1 MLDPQ
6 LLATLRSL
14 PLFAGLPPAQLER
27 LARITRVSRYDPG
40 AVVFRQ
46 WEVARG
52 FYMLLSGRGQL
63 IQQGTDG
70 GQRLLAD
77 VVPNQYFNEAALVT
91 ELVEQATFVI
101 TAPALVLHIARPD
114 YLTNFGPTLPMIKNQ
129 VPQPAGFVPPA
140 GRNDVPPAP
149 STSARAPAPPAQTAR
164 PPAASSSQAGLAR
177 ASQSSRNAPSWLN
190 PGETILLQTR
200 RHWWAAFRNIWLP
213 LLFFAAVMVAA
224 LLIDSTLAKVFLF
237 LLAFIVPGGMILYFI
252 LDWRNDWL
260 VITDERV
267 LRVEQI
273 VARFS
278 LQTNEVGLLSVQGV
292 SASLPAGD
300 PVSRVLRYGNVVIS
314 TAGSAGN
321 ITMDFVPHPS
331 RIKDYIFHQREI
343 KMRAAQNGNN
353 NIPQTPDSQGG
364 HIHEPDT
371 FPSDDVGRRS
381 VPFSGGGL
389 FSMRY
394 VNQKGDIVY
403 RRHLI
408 VWARHIFWPLL
419 AMIVCGMLLLFGP
432 RIEAF
437 RDAGVIAQA
446 IAIGGIV
453 ISFVWLYLA
462 DWDWRNDLY
471 IIGEGVVTILHRSP
485 FLLQFREDQVL
496 IQRIHN
502 IEAETTGLLRSLL
515 DYGDVRVLL
524 LGDDKPKVF
533 RDVPGPVGVREEI
546 SRRQREAA
554 EEARKE
560 EEQRQLDAVVER
572 MKQQGMI
579 PPANN
584 AVLPNPAQ
592 QQPAPGQV
600 PPGTEYRPP
609 VQPQRPPI
617 PRRRV

>member
-6 LLATLRSL
+6 LLATLGSL

-40 AVVFRQ
+40 AAVFRQ

-52 FYMLLSGRGQL
+52 FYMLLSGHGQL

-101 TAPALVLHIARPD
+101 TAPALVLHITRPD

-140 GRNDVPPAP
+140 GRNEVPPAP
-149 STSARAPAPPAQTAR
+149 SPRSSDTPAQVDR
-164 PPAASSSQAGLAR
+164 SRSSSAQAGVAR
-177 ASQSSRNAPSWLN
+177 ASQSSRNAPKWLN
-190 PGETILLQTR
+190 PGEMVLLQTR

-213 LLFFAAVMVAA
+213 ILLFAAMMVAA
-224 LLIDSTLAKVFLF
+224 LLIDSSLARVFLF
-237 LLAFIVPGGMILYFI
+237 LLAFVVPGGMILYFI

-267 LRVEQI
+267 LRVEQV

-292 SASLPAGD
+292 AASLPVGD
-300 PVSRVLRYGNVVIS
+300 PASRLLRYGDVVIS

-321 ITMDFVPHPS
+321 ITMDFVPNPG

-353 NIPQTPDSQGG
+353 NLPQTPDSQGG
-364 HIHEPDT
+364 QIEEPDA
-371 FPSDDVGRRS
+371 FPSDDIGRRS

-419 AMIVCGMLLLFGP
+419 ALIIFGLLLLFGGQ
-432 RIEAF
+432 IEAF

-453 ISFVWLYLA
+453 VSFIWLYLS

-471 IIGEGVVTILHRSP
+471 IIGDSVVTLLHRSP

-533 RDVPGPVGVREEI
+533 HDVPGPVGIREEI
-546 SRRQREAA
+546 SRRQREATEA
-554 EEARKE
+554 ARKD

-572 MKQQGMI
+572 MKQQGML

-584 AVLPNPAQ
+584 VALPNPAQ

-600 PPGTEYRPP
+600 APGAEYRPP